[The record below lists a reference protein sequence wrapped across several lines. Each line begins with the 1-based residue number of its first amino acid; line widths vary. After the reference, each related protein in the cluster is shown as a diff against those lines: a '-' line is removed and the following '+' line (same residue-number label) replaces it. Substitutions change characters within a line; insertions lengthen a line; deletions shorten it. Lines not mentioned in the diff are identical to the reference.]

1 MIISKAKGQNS
12 NIFVLKQKV
21 KEAKGV
27 LTLKFLAVKGAIF
40 SFEPGQFILV
50 SFLDNRAN
58 GKIRAYSISSCP
70 QDKFLAITVKKIGIF
85 SSALHN
91 LKIGEKI
98 KVNFPQGDF
107 YPQKSM
113 IRQPADLVFL
123 AGGIGIA
130 PFHSIIGNFYL
141 KKSSKKITLFYSNR
155 TKRDIVFFKELNEI
169 ARKRSSFKVIYLLT
183 REKSKN
189 KAIQECRRLNAKIL
203 KKYLRNLKN
212 KNYFICGPAEFV
224 NDLWRS
230 LKKVGIKEDFIKT
243 EAFH

>member
-1 MIISKAKGQNS
+1 MTISKAKRQNS
-12 NIFVLKQKV
+12 NIFVLKQRI
-21 KEAKGV
+21 KETEGV

-40 SFEPGQFILV
+40 SFEPGQFVLV
-50 SFLDNRAN
+50 SFLDNRAS

-70 QDKFLAITVKKIGIF
+70 QDKFLAITVKKLGVF

-98 KVNFPQGDF
+98 KTSSPQGDF

-113 IRQPADLVFL
+113 NNLVFL

-130 PFHSIIGNFYL
+130 PFHSIIRNFYL
-141 KKSSKKITLFYSNR
+141 EKSSEKITLFYSNR

-169 ARKRSSFKVIYLLT
+169 ARKWSSFKVIYLLT
-183 REKSKN
+183 REKLKN
-189 KAIQECRRLNAKIL
+189 KAFQERCRLNAKIL

-212 KNYFICGPAEFV
+212 KNYFICGPVEFV
-224 NDLWRS
+224 NDLWKE
-230 LKKVGIKEDFIKT
+230 LKKNGVREKSIKT
-243 EAFH
+243 EAFY

>member
-1 MIISKAKGQNS
+1 MTISKAKRQNS

-21 KEAKGV
+21 KEAEGV
-27 LTLKFLAVKGAIF
+27 LTLKFLPVKGAIF
-40 SFEPGQFILV
+40 SFEPGQFVLI
-50 SFLDNRAN
+50 SFLDDRAEK
-58 GKIRAYSISSCP
+58 KIRAYSISSAP
-70 QDKFLAITVKKIGIF
+70 QDKFLAITVKKIGVF

-98 KVNFPQGDF
+98 KASPPKGDF

-113 IRQPADLVFL
+113 NNLVFL

-130 PFHSIIGNFYL
+130 PFHSIIRNFYL

-155 TKRDIVFFKELNEI
+155 TKRDIVFFKELNKM
-169 ARKRSSFKVIYLLT
+169 ARKWSSFKVIYLLT
-183 REKSKN
+183 REKLKN
-189 KAIQECRRLNAKIL
+189 KAIQECCRLNAEIL

-224 NDLWRS
+224 NNLWKE
-230 LKKVGIKEDFIKT
+230 LKKNGVKEELIKT
-243 EAFH
+243 EAFY

>member
-1 MIISKAKGQNS
+1 MTISKTKRQN
-12 NIFVLKQKV
+12 NIFVLKQKI
-21 KEAKGV
+21 KEAEGV
-27 LTLKFLAVKGAIF
+27 LTLKFSPVKGVTLP
-40 SFEPGQFILV
+40 FEPGQFVLI
-50 SFLDNRAN
+50 SFLDNRAA

-70 QDKFLAITVKKIGIF
+70 QDKFLAITVKKIGVF

-113 IRQPADLVFL
+113 NNLVFL

-130 PFHSIIGNFYL
+130 PFHSIIRNFYL

-169 ARKRSSFKVIYLLT
+169 ARKWPSFKVIYLLT
-183 REKSKN
+183 REKLKN
-189 KAIQECRRLNAKIL
+189 KAIQECCRLNAKIL
-203 KKYLRNLKN
+203 KEYLKNLKR
-212 KNYFICGPAEFV
+212 KYYFICGPAEFV
-224 NDLWRS
+224 NDLWGT
-230 LKKVGIKEDFIKT
+230 LKKVGVKENFMKT
-243 EAFH
+243 EAFY